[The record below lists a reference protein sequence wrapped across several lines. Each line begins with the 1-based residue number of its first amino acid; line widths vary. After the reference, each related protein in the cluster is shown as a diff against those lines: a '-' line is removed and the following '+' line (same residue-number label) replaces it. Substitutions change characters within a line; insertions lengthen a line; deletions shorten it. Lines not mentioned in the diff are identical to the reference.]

1 MSFVYEERATDSPL
15 VRTIWHTRSESDGVY
30 TASADECWDLLLIK
44 QDAITNV
51 LLAGPMLRA
60 TPIPYVEGSEYFA
73 IRFQL
78 GIFLPHVPASQMMD
92 RTILLPKVGKT
103 SFWLGDSAWQIPTYD
118 NVETFVA
125 QLARRDLLL
134 RDNVV
139 VDAVLRGHTPAL
151 SARSVQRHFLR
162 ATGLTQ
168 NGIRQIERARLA
180 VDLLQQGTPILTV
193 VHETG
198 YTDQSHL
205 TKSLKRFIGQTPAQI
220 LSASKP

>member
-1 MSFVYEERATDSPL
+1 MSFVYEERASDSPF
-15 VRTIWHTRSESDGVY
+15 VQTIWHTRSESDGIY
-30 TASADECWDLLLIK
+30 LAAADGCWDLLVVK
-44 QDAITNV
+44 QDATTNV
-51 LLAGPMLRA
+51 LLAGPTSQA
-60 TPIPYVEGSEYFA
+60 TPIPYVKGSEYLA

-78 GIFLPHVPASQMMD
+78 GTFLPHVPASQMMD

-103 SFWLGDSAWQIPTYD
+103 SFWLGDSAWHLPTYD

-139 VDAVLRGHTPAL
+139 VDALSREHTPAL

-162 ATGLTQ
+162 TTGLTQ
-168 NGIRQIERARLA
+168 NGIRQIERAHLA

-198 YTDQSHL
+198 YSDQPHL
-205 TKSLKRFIGQTPAQI
+205 TKSLKHFIGQTPAQI
-220 LSASKP
+220 LGAGKP